1 MFEFYTNN
9 TFEGQNSFNWISII
23 QVLIQLV
30 TLGIASIALY
40 TARKSLS
47 TSNQNL
53 NTANKNLEGVS
64 RTQAVQSHMNL
75 ITLENEVR
83 KNGENFRMAT
93 KKHKITTDTNKN
105 ATELELMF
113 LTDNMDNAFVLYMN
127 SADKLASLVN
137 TDYLK
142 KQFQN
147 RDWKEEYKDI
157 FDEVNSS
164 FKDYDIEISGKS
176 QMIRNLIILLEIW
189 DKENL
194 ENPSNTIITNSLPN
208 T

>member
-9 TFEGQNSFNWISII
+9 TFEGQNSFSWIPII
-23 QVLIQLV
+23 QVIIQLF
-30 TLGIASIALY
+30 TLSIASIALY
-40 TARKSLS
+40 TARKSLN
-47 TSNQNL
+47 TS
-53 NTANKNLEGVS
+53 NKNLEGVS

-93 KKHKITTDTNKN
+93 KKHKITTDKDTEKSNLL
-105 ATELELMF
+105 TELELMF
-113 LTDNMDNAFVLYMN
+113 IMDTMDNAFVLYMN

-147 RDWKEEYKDI
+147 RDWKTEYMDI
-157 FDEVNSS
+157 FKDARSY
-164 FKDYDIEISGKS
+164 FDDYDIEISGKS
-176 QMIRNLIILLEIW
+176 QMIRNITILLDIW

-194 ENPSNTIITNSLPN
+194 ESTKNTPKIQAQ
-208 T
+208 